1 MSKPQGNMI
10 DILESFNLRYFK
22 NFGEKIF
29 FTHCQLHSDFGS
41 DKHDVFDP
49 RQAQLM
55 TNAKNNLL
63 PTKVQECE
71 NFPLA
76 TLVPPLTT
84 EDSEKNHNNVA
95 FWKRY

>member
-1 MSKPQGNMI
+1 
-10 DILESFNLRYFK
+10 
-22 NFGEKIF
+22 
-29 FTHCQLHSDFGS
+29 
-41 DKHDVFDP
+41 
-49 RQAQLM
+49 M

-71 NFPLA
+71 SFPLA